1 MTAAMICCVVLVA
14 GCQTMTGDFCDL
26 ARPRVHG
33 NPDLMSD
40 AALIEF
46 ITHNEK
52 GERLCGWEAV
62 NAR

>member
-1 MTAAMICCVVLVA
+1 
-14 GCQTMTGDFCDL
+14 MTGDFCDL